1 MDSLKGFNI
10 GTADLAKKF
19 KDVRRRTTQKVAEK
33 LGVAET
39 THQNKAVGMT
49 CESNWMCSWV

>member
-39 THQNKAVGMT
+39 THQNKAVSVIDLIGGA
-49 CESNWMCSWV
+49 WL